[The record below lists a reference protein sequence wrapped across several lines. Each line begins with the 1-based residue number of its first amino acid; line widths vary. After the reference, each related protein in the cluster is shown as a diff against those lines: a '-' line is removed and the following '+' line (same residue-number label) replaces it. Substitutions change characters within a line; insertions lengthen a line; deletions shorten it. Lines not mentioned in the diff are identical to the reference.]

1 MLKRPGERALHRDL
15 LVEREPDQERER
27 VAREERVRVGIA
39 GEVDRVG
46 RGHASIVLGPWLQP
60 LAPAST
66 SATRSATAAVAR
78 FVFTRGTSGITDAS
92 AT

>member
-1 MLKRPGERALHRDL
+1 MGSEMCIRDRHRDL
-15 LVEREPDQERER
+15 LIEREPDQERER

-46 RGHASIVLGPWLQP
+46 RGHASIVLGPRPQP
-60 LAPAST
+60 DAPASR

-78 FVFTRGTSGITDAS
+78 FVLTRGTSGMTEAS